1 MEREETALELI
12 IGVILVFTPIIFL
25 YIILSI

>member
-12 IGVILVFTPIIFL
+12 IGVILVFSPIIFL

>member
-1 MEREETALELI
+1 MEKEETALELI
-12 IGVILVFTPIIFL
+12 IGVILVFSPIIFL

>member
-12 IGVILVFTPIIFL
+12 VGVIIVFAPIILLF
-25 YIILSI
+25 I